1 MLVENRVDLLVRIA
15 ELYYQQSLSQQEIS
29 TMMKLSRPTIARL
42 HDAADF
48 LHSTAP

>member
-29 TMMKLSRPTIARL
+29 TMIPAAR
-42 HDAADF
+42 
-48 LHSTAP
+48 